1 MEQFVESHLFVARS
15 RGVNIIGEI
24 CGRNR
29 FRGNDFDGRI
39 HHGFDFRTR
48 THSIH
53 IGLVCRGWR
62 GQSSDCSLCSGF
74 GRVSDSE
81 TIDSRDDVGH
91 FRFVRPT
98 RRPRS
103 SVANGIGIFV
113 EPIPN
118 LHILMIDQAG
128 QLDRRI
134 TIQSFTTTTDDFGE
148 VVKSFTTLA
157 EVWAK
162 VEEKR
167 GSEGEDGNQI
177 VATKRVEFLIR
188 YRSDINEE
196 MRIQYNN
203 ETYKIEAILNA
214 DSRKAFQ
221 KIVTRWAD

>member
-1 MEQFVESHLFVARS
+1 
-15 RGVNIIGEI
+15 
-24 CGRNR
+24 
-29 FRGNDFDGRI
+29 
-39 HHGFDFRTR
+39 
-48 THSIH
+48 
-53 IGLVCRGWR
+53 
-62 GQSSDCSLCSGF
+62 
-74 GRVSDSE
+74 
-81 TIDSRDDVGH
+81 
-91 FRFVRPT
+91 
-98 RRPRS
+98 
-103 SVANGIGIFV
+103 
-113 EPIPN
+113 
-118 LHILMIDQAG
+118 MIDQAG

-157 EVWAK
+157 NVWAK

-167 GSEGEDGNQI
+167 GNEGEDGNQL

-188 YRSDINEE
+188 YRSDINEQ

>member
-1 MEQFVESHLFVARS
+1 
-15 RGVNIIGEI
+15 
-24 CGRNR
+24 
-29 FRGNDFDGRI
+29 
-39 HHGFDFRTR
+39 
-48 THSIH
+48 
-53 IGLVCRGWR
+53 
-62 GQSSDCSLCSGF
+62 
-74 GRVSDSE
+74 
-81 TIDSRDDVGH
+81 
-91 FRFVRPT
+91 
-98 RRPRS
+98 
-103 SVANGIGIFV
+103 
-113 EPIPN
+113 
-118 LHILMIDQAG
+118 MIDQAG

-162 VEEKR
+162 VEDKR
-167 GSEGEDGNQI
+167 GNEGEDGNQL

-188 YRSDINEE
+188 YRSDINEQ